1 MNERYY
7 KPKKTVLLA
16 GEMWSILFNRLT
28 SPDYSRMRHIL
39 RANLNYELAFA
50 QVIAGEYTQNEK
62 DYFTKCLMEAY
73 ADLGP
78 VHTTVSRRR
87 STRSR

>member
-73 ADLGP
+73 AD
-78 VHTTVSRRR
+78 
-87 STRSR
+87 